1 MGTYVITPRSEAECN
16 QLASIMHSTGRTV
29 SEFWQEPIRV
39 GAPVVCFGTIR
50 TYHTDVYENSYLVN
64 PVHLRVNQLYDF
76 LVGLNTVV

>member
-29 SEFWQEPIRV
+29 SECWRKPIRV
-39 GAPVVCFGTIR
+39 GAPVVCFSTIS
-50 TYHTDVYENSYLVN
+50 TYHTDVYEHSYLVN

-76 LVGLNTVV
+76 LTGLDIVM